1 MLPSWPY
8 GEPRQY
14 QLVATVTFEQE
25 GWNVQVRRRL
35 KGKMAGKLY
44 KVWVS
49 PKGVQY
55 YSMKEA
61 VKNGF
66 SDPQNKLG
74 KMMKSLTDA
83 DKKK

>member
-8 GEPRQY
+8 GELRQY
-14 QLVATVTFEQE
+14 QLVATVTFEQD

-35 KGKMAGKLY
+35 KGKMEGKLY

-49 PKGVQY
+49 PKGIQY

-61 VKNGF
+61 AKHGF
-66 SDPQNKLG
+66 TDPQIKLG
-74 KMMKSLTDA
+74 KVMKDLNDK